1 MDDIAYDTDTLEE
14 ARTVVAGEAERM
26 PVLADRWAASPPPDL
41 GALDAARAVI
51 DALAA
56 LTRAL
61 VADLDA
67 GIQRS
72 IDAYTDPWGQ
82 DAKEPA
88 TPGQFRPSLPL
99 IALPKVPVR

>member
-1 MDDIAYDTDTLEE
+1 VDDIAYDTDTLEE

-26 PVLADRWAASPPPDL
+26 PVLANRWAATPPPDL
-41 GALDAARAVI
+41 GGLDAARALV

-67 GIQRS
+67 AGARLREAARAL
-72 IDAYTDPWGQ
+72 DATVRLVRGTEG
-82 DAKEPA
+82 ANTELLA
-88 TPGQFRPSLPL
+88 
-99 IALPKVPVR
+99 PVGR

>member
-1 MDDIAYDTDTLEE
+1 M
-14 ARTVVAGEAERM
+14 AGEADRM
-26 PVLADRWAASPPPDL
+26 PMLADRWAATPPPDL

-67 GIQRS
+67 AGARLREAARAPR
-72 IDAYTDPWGQ
+72 DGAP
-82 DAKEPA
+82 
-88 TPGQFRPSLPL
+88 RPRDRGREHR
-99 IALPKVPVR
+99 AAAPVGG